1 MKKVSPSVS
10 LVTPIYNDMRSMPTV
25 LPQLVRL
32 MKKSYPTGE
41 IVLIDD
47 MSSDSSRQW
56 IAAYVKGKKY
66 IRLILHGENYGI
78 AKTYQE
84 LYKRA
89 QGDVIVLFSL
99 DGEWDA
105 QDAVRLADT
114 LIKQKLDMVI
124 GVRKQKQ
131 YTLWRAF
138 ISSAYNILTKVLFG
152 VQTQDAG
159 SIKAMR
165 KKLVNDIPILSR
177 GVFDEAERIIK
188 ASKKGYR
195 IGFISVSH
203 SAAKKARRGIKLT
216 HVTEAVVDM
225 VRVFW
230 NVQSKT
236 V

>member
-1 MKKVSPSVS
+1 MKKLSPSVS

-25 LPQLVRL
+25 LPQLIQL
-32 MKKSYPTGE
+32 MRKSFPTGQ

-47 MSSDSSRQW
+47 MSTDGSRQW
-56 IAAYVKGKKY
+56 ASTYVRGKKY
-66 IRLILHGENYGI
+66 MRLILHGKNCGI

-84 LYKRA
+84 LYRVA
-89 QGDVIVLFSL
+89 SGEVIVLFSL
-99 DGEWDA
+99 DGEWDPK
-105 QDAVRLADT
+105 DVVRLADT
-114 LIKQKLDMVI
+114 LIQKKLDIVI

-138 ISSAYNILTKVLFG
+138 VSAAYNLLTKTLFG

-165 KKLVNDIPILSR
+165 KPLVDEIPILSR

-188 ASKKGYR
+188 ASKKGYQV
-195 IGFISVSH
+195 GFIPVSH
-203 SAAKKARRGIKLT
+203 SAAKKVRRGIKLT
-216 HVTEAVVDM
+216 HVVEAVVDM

-230 NVQSKT
+230 DVR
-236 V
+236 VRGI